1 MNKLIFDRTLQ
12 DVTLRTQ
19 KGLYNVEDIQR
30 INSYIQ
36 YISDELNLNLVVSNV
51 SLGERLTKNKMQS
64 IIDNINKIREVW
76 YVTNDTPSTPL
87 AMSWN
92 YQKANNIEKI
102 LQALYDFVESVKI
115 DKIYSGTF
123 RAGKQIKFR
132 GKSV

>member
-64 IIDNINKIREVW
+64 IIDNINKIREIW
-76 YVTNDTPSTPL
+76 YVANDTPSTPL

-123 RAGKQIKFR
+123 FAGKQIKLR
-132 GKSV
+132 GKSI